1 MVNEEPTYLSSYST
15 EDYSKI
21 ILGLQFMESRL
32 PLWETILGVYEPLR
46 ELTPEEQA
54 ALDKRIKHYQR
65 WRPYRR
71 VWYAIRHP
79 WKAHVSWVLEHYGND
94 DY

>member
-1 MVNEEPTYLSSYST
+1 MVNEKPTYLSSYST
-15 EDYSKI
+15 EDYI
-21 ILGLQFMESRL
+21 ILGLQLMESRL
-32 PLWETILGVYEPLR
+32 SLWETILGPGR
-46 ELTPEEQA
+46 ELTPEEEA